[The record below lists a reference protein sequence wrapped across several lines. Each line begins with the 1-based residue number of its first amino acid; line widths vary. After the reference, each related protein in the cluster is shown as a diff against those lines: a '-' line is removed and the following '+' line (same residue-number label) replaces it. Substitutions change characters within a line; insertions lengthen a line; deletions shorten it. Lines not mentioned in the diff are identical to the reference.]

1 MFLAV
6 NRPHSSLPC
15 VYCYSRTSLSASR
28 SFETDSRVF
37 FECVDDQ
44 VTLALSVPFTA
55 KAILNPNTNNNNA
68 SSDTVT
74 TTHVNQVTPGSRE
87 FFQSER

>member
-1 MFLAV
+1 M
-6 NRPHSSLPC
+6 
-15 VYCYSRTSLSASR
+15 SASR
-28 SFETDSRVF
+28 SFETDSRIF

-55 KAILNPNTNNNNA
+55 KANPNTNTINNVNA
-68 SSDTVT
+68 SSDTAT
-74 TTHVNQVTPGSRE
+74 TTHVNKVTPGSRE